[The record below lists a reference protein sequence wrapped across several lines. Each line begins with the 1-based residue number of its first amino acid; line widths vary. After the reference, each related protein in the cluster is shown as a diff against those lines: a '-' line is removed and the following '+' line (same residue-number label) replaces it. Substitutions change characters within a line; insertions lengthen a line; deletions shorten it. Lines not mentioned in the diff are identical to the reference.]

1 MQRKLGQI
9 VEENSSKVLIKDRI
23 AFLKRERNTEK
34 KKKKSW
40 KLSQIVRGNYSK
52 VPVENNCGL
61 YHLSEVNKG
70 PTIYL
75 ERNLLSK
82 AWL

>member
-23 AFLKRERNTEK
+23 AFLKRERNTIRFLGQR
-34 KKKKSW
+34 